1 MHYLFQNENKKVL
14 FFPQSRPNFDR
25 NSLSIYAFC
34 TILCRLHTN
43 LKNVKCSRWESQ
55 NLFCVAS
62 SNRCKSVHK
71 SEGQKSVSHKE
82 IGFDHPS
89 YRTSPNKEQFLHEKP
104 ILSPKT
110 SYCIINNHKAVHT
123 GLWMLKFWN
132 WVNKKITVKA
142 KIDIFLAFILTNF

>member
-1 MHYLFQNENKKVL
+1 M
-14 FFPQSRPNFDR
+14 
-25 NSLSIYAFC
+25 FC
-34 TILCRLHTN
+34 TILRRLHTN

-62 SNRCKSVHK
+62 SNRCKSVQK
-71 SEGQKSVSHKE
+71 SEGQKSVSHKK

-110 SYCIINNHKAVHT
+110 SYCIINNHRAVHT
-123 GLWMLKFWN
+123 GRLMLK
-132 WVNKKITVKA
+132 KRTVKA
-142 KIDIFLAFILTNF
+142 KIDIFLAFVLSQPVFSSDATMCRKYNYLFFQ